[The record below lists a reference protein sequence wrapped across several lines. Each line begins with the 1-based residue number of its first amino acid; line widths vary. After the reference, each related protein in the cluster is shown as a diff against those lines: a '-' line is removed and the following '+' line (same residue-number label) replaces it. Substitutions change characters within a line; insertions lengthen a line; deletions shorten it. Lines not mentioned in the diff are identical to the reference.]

1 MRFQKNS
8 IQNSVFGIY
17 LNWQMPV
24 VRVIGQGQVCG
35 RTVSANLQ
43 AVNGF
48 ANKEV
53 QKRGYV

>member
-24 VRVIGQGQVCG
+24 VRVAG
-35 RTVSANLQ
+35 RGRFVSVLHPQTCRLRMALR
-43 AVNGF
+43 
-48 ANKEV
+48 NKAV
-53 QKRGYV
+53 QK